1 MKRTTKRIFA
11 VFLSLFL
18 VVAMSVQA
26 SAMQIF
32 VKTQTGKTITIEVEP
47 TDSIEA
53 VKEKIF
59 EKEGILPENQR
70 LIFNGEQ
77 LDEGK
82 TLSDYNI
89 QKESTL
95 HLELRTT
102 DTDVREIIVTGVYQ
116 AGKAADEKISVDI
129 VWEAMNFTYTAPSQ
143 GTWNPATHAYEGATE
158 GGWSDNTP
166 SITVKNH
173 SNVAVNATLDF
184 KADVAGVVGTFTETS
199 GTANDKVLELATAE
213 GTEVSAAPTATANF
227 GISGAAIDADK
238 TLGTITVTVAKTG
251 SAEGGETATGV
262 TTLEALQAAVNA
274 GGTVKLGGDITTD
287 QDLTVS
293 TRTPVTIDLNG
304 FTLTSSAENTT
315 YLLPDTV
322 CTVKGGTVSN
332 TTDRKAVVHNL
343 GTVTFENCTLNANNY
358 YPLYNCCTATV
369 TGSTLNGTIDGY
381 SICNDQGY
389 SDTVTLTLSGTM
401 YMEGG
406 INNYYAAS
414 VVTVLP
420 GSYNNFDPTSYVDT
434 DAYTVTDHGDNTW
447 TVTAK

>member
-32 VKTQTGKTITIEVEP
+32 VKAADKTITIEVEP

-53 VKEKIF
+53 TKEKIF
-59 EKEGILPENQR
+59 EQEGILPENQ
-70 LIFNGEQ
+70 LLFFNGEQ

-82 TLSDYNI
+82 NLSDYNI

-95 HLELRTT
+95 RLEVQQT
-102 DTDVREIIVTGVYQ
+102 DTDVREITVTGVYQ
-116 AGKAADEKISVDI
+116 AGTTADEKISVDI

-184 KADVAGVVGTFTETS
+184 TADVAGVIGTFTEAS

-293 TRTPVTIDLNG
+293 TGTPVTIDLNG
-304 FTLTSSAENTT
+304 FTLTSSAENTI
-315 YLLPDTV
+315 YILPDTV

>member
-1 MKRTTKRIFA
+1 MKKTNRRLFA

-18 VVAMSVQA
+18 VVSMSIQA

-32 VKTQTGKTITIEVEP
+32 VKAADKTITIEVEP

-53 VKEKIF
+53 TKEKIF
-59 EKEGILPENQR
+59 EQEGILPENQ
-70 LIFNGEQ
+70 LLFFNGEQ

-82 TLSDYNI
+82 NLSDYNI

-95 HLELRTT
+95 RLEVQQT
-102 DTDVREIIVTGVYQ
+102 DTDVREITVTGVYQ
-116 AGKAADEKISVDI
+116 AGTTADEKISVDI
-129 VWEAMNFTYTAPSQ
+129 VWDAMDFTYTAPSQ

-293 TRTPVTIDLNG
+293 TGTPVTIDLNG
-304 FTLTSSAENTT
+304 FTLTSSAENTI
-315 YLLPDTV
+315 YILPDTV

>member
-1 MKRTTKRIFA
+1 MKKTNRRLFA

-18 VVAMSVQA
+18 VVSMSIQA

-32 VKTQTGKTITIEVEP
+32 VKAADKTITIEVEP

-53 VKEKIF
+53 TKEKIF
-59 EKEGILPENQR
+59 EQEGILPENQ
-70 LIFNGEQ
+70 LLFFNGEQ

-82 TLSDYNI
+82 NLSDYNI

-95 HLELRTT
+95 RLEVQQT
-102 DTDVREIIVTGVYQ
+102 DTDVREITVTGVYQ
-116 AGKAADEKISVDI
+116 AGTTADEKISVDI

-184 KADVAGVVGTFTETS
+184 TADVAGVIGTFTEAS

-293 TRTPVTIDLNG
+293 TGTPVTIDLNG
-304 FTLTSSAENTT
+304 FTLTSSAENTI
-315 YLLPDTV
+315 YILPDTV

>member
-1 MKRTTKRIFA
+1 MKKI
-11 VFLSLFL
+11 LSIILAL
-18 VVAMSVQA
+18 AMALSMSVTA
-26 SAMQIF
+26 FAATNDGTSGTDIT
-32 VKTQTGKTITIEVEP
+32 VNGTYVPGTTG
-47 TDSIEA
+47 A
-53 VKEKIF
+53 
-59 EKEGILPENQR
+59 
-70 LIFNGEQ
+70 EQ
-77 LDEGK
+77 
-82 TLSDYNI
+82 
-89 QKESTL
+89 
-95 HLELRTT
+95 
-102 DTDVREIIVTGVYQ
+102 
-116 AGKAADEKISVDI
+116 ISVDI
-129 VWEAMNFTYTAPSQ
+129 VWDAMDFTYTGASQ
-143 GTWNPATHAYEGATE
+143 GTWNPATHAYDGATA

-166 SITVKNH
+166 GITVKNH
-173 SNVAVNATLDF
+173 SNVAVNATLGF

-238 TLGTITVTVAKTG
+238 ILGTITVTVAKTG

-293 TRTPVTIDLNG
+293 TGTPVTIDLNG
-304 FTLTSSAENTT
+304 FTLTSSAENTI
-315 YLLPDTV
+315 YILPDTV

>member
-1 MKRTTKRIFA
+1 MKRTNRRLFA

-18 VVAMSVQA
+18 LAAMSVQA

-129 VWEAMNFTYTAPSQ
+129 VWDAMDFTYTAPSQ
-143 GTWNPATHAYEGATE
+143 GTWNPATHTYEGATE

-166 SITVKNH
+166 AITVKNH
-173 SNVAVNATLDF
+173 SNVALNATLGF
-184 KADVAGVVGTFTETS
+184 TPDVTGVVGTFTEAS
-199 GTANDKVLELATAE
+199 GTANDNILELATAVD
-213 GTEVSAAPTATANF
+213 TEVSNAPTATANF

-238 TLGTITVTVAKTG
+238 ALGTVTVTIAK
-251 SAEGGETATGV
+251 AGESGGV
-262 TTLEALQAAVNA
+262 TTFEDLQAAVNA
-274 GGTVKLGGDITTD
+274 GGTVKLGGDIT
-287 QDLTVS
+287 LES
-293 TRTPVTIDLNG
+293 SLNIEAATPVVLDLNG
-304 FTLTSSAENTT
+304 HTITGSGRSVCVWLLSGSCTIRGGSITATGDNAVYNYSKSGTLMIEGCTIRTDRSALYSGDDDAVT
-315 YLLPDTV
+315 
-322 CTVKGGTVSN
+322 TVKNSTLISDIAAIFCESGTISLEGTVN
-332 TTDRKAVVHNL
+332 
-343 GTVTFENCTLNANNY
+343 
-358 YPLYNCCTATV
+358 
-369 TGSTLNGTIDGY
+369 
-381 SICNDQGY
+381 
-389 SDTVTLTLSGTM
+389 LSGKRYTINTM
-401 YMEGG
+401 NG
-406 INNYYAAS
+406 N
-414 VVTVLP
+414 VTVVA
-420 GSYNNFDPTSYVDT
+420 GTYNFDPTSYVDT
-434 DAYTVTDHGDNTW
+434 DTYTVTDNGDGTW

>member
-1 MKRTTKRIFA
+1 MK
-11 VFLSLFL
+11 
-18 VVAMSVQA
+18 
-26 SAMQIF
+26 
-32 VKTQTGKTITIEVEP
+32 
-47 TDSIEA
+47 
-53 VKEKIF
+53 
-59 EKEGILPENQR
+59 
-70 LIFNGEQ
+70 
-77 LDEGK
+77 K
-82 TLSDYNI
+82 TLSIILALVMALSLSVTAFAATNDGTSGTDITVNGTYVPG
-89 QKESTL
+89 
-95 HLELRTT
+95 TT
-102 DTDVREIIVTGVYQ
+102 GAEQ
-116 AGKAADEKISVDI
+116 ISVDI
-129 VWEAMNFTYTAPSQ
+129 VWDAMDFTYTGASQ
-143 GTWNPATHAYEGATE
+143 GTWNPATHAYDGATA

-166 SITVKNH
+166 GITVKNH
-173 SNVAVNATLDF
+173 SNVAVNATLGF
-184 KADVAGVVGTFTETS
+184 KADVAGVVGTFTEAS
-199 GTANDKVLELATAE
+199 GTENDSVLELATAV
-213 GTEVSAAPTATANF
+213 GTEAANAPTATANF
-227 GISGAAIDADK
+227 RISGAAIDADK

-293 TRTPVTIDLNG
+293 TGTPVTIDLNG
-304 FTLTSSAENTT
+304 FTLTSSAENTI
-315 YLLPDTV
+315 YILPDTV

>member
-1 MKRTTKRIFA
+1 MK
-11 VFLSLFL
+11 
-18 VVAMSVQA
+18 
-26 SAMQIF
+26 
-32 VKTQTGKTITIEVEP
+32 
-47 TDSIEA
+47 
-53 VKEKIF
+53 
-59 EKEGILPENQR
+59 
-70 LIFNGEQ
+70 
-77 LDEGK
+77 K
-82 TLSDYNI
+82 TLSIILALVMALSLSVTAFAATNDGTSGTDITVNGTYVPG
-89 QKESTL
+89 
-95 HLELRTT
+95 TT
-102 DTDVREIIVTGVYQ
+102 GAEQ
-116 AGKAADEKISVDI
+116 ISVDI

-213 GTEVSAAPTATANF
+213 GTEVANAPAATANF

-293 TRTPVTIDLNG
+293 TGTPVTIDLNG
-304 FTLTSSAENTT
+304 FTLTSSAENTI
-315 YLLPDTV
+315 YILPDTV

-343 GTVTFENCTLNANNY
+343 VTVTFQNYTLNANNY
-358 YPLYNCCTATV
+358 FSLYNCCTATV
-369 TGSTLNGTIDGY
+369 TDSTLNGNYNGN
-381 SICNDQGY
+381 SIINDQAN
-389 SDTVTLTLSGTM
+389 SDTVTLTLSGTVN
-401 YMEGG
+401 MEGS
-406 INNYYAAS
+406 IYNAYAAS

-420 GSYNNFDPTSYVDT
+420 GTYNIDPTSYVDT
-434 DAYTVTDHGDNTW
+434 DAYTVTDNGDGTW
-447 TVTAK
+447 TVAAK

>member
-1 MKRTTKRIFA
+1 MKKI
-11 VFLSLFL
+11 LSIILAL
-18 VVAMSVQA
+18 AMALSMSVTA
-26 SAMQIF
+26 FAATNDGTSG
-32 VKTQTGKTITIEVEP
+32 TDITV
-47 TDSIEA
+47 
-53 VKEKIF
+53 
-59 EKEGILPENQR
+59 
-70 LIFNGEQ
+70 NGTYTP
-77 LDEGK
+77 G
-82 TLSDYNI
+82 T
-89 QKESTL
+89 
-95 HLELRTT
+95 
-102 DTDVREIIVTGVYQ
+102 
-116 AGKAADEKISVDI
+116 AADEKISVDI

-287 QDLTVS
+287 QGLTVS

-304 FTLTSSAENTT
+304 FTLTSSAENTI
-315 YLLPDTV
+315 YILPDTV

-358 YPLYNCCTATV
+358 YPLYNNCTATV
-369 TGSTLNGTIDGY
+369 TGSTLNGIINGY

>member
-1 MKRTTKRIFA
+1 MKKLFA
-11 VFLSLFL
+11 ALLAGAMLASLSVTAF
-18 VVAMSVQA
+18 AA
-26 SAMQIF
+26 EN
-32 VKTQTGKTITIEVEP
+32 TGATPTEITV
-47 TDSIEA
+47 
-53 VKEKIF
+53 
-59 EKEGILPENQR
+59 
-70 LIFNGEQ
+70 NGTYTP
-77 LDEGK
+77 G
-82 TLSDYNI
+82 T
-89 QKESTL
+89 
-95 HLELRTT
+95 
-102 DTDVREIIVTGVYQ
+102 
-116 AGKAADEKISVDI
+116 AADEKISVDI

-227 GISGAAIDADK
+227 GISGAAIDATQ
-238 TLGTITVTVAKTG
+238 TLGTITVTIKNVIDTF
-251 SAEGGETATGV
+251 AE
-262 TTLEALQAAVNA
+262 LQAAVEA

-293 TRTPVTIDLNG
+293 TGTPVTIDLNG
-304 FTLTSSAENTT
+304 FTLTSSAENTI
-315 YLLPDTV
+315 YILPDTV

>member
-1 MKRTTKRIFA
+1 MKRTTRRLFA

-77 LDEGK
+77 LDDGK

-102 DTDVREIIVTGVYQ
+102 DTDVREITITGVYQ
-116 AGKAADEKISVDI
+116 AGTAADEKISVDI
-129 VWEAMNFTYTAPSQ
+129 VWDAMDFTYTAPSQ
-143 GTWNPATHAYEGATE
+143 GIWNPATHAYEGATA

-166 SITVKNH
+166 AITVKNH
-173 SNVAVNATLDF
+173 SNVAVKATLGFGPVVD
-184 KADVAGVVGTFTETS
+184 GVVGTFTEAS
-199 GTANDKVLELATAE
+199 GTANDSVLELATAE
-213 GTEVSAAPTATANF
+213 GTESANAPTATANF
-227 GISGAAIDADK
+227 GISGAAIDATQ
-238 TLGTITVTVAKTG
+238 TLGTITVTIAK
-251 SAEGGETATGV
+251 AVEV
-262 TTLEALQAAVNA
+262 TTFEELQEAVNA
-274 GGTVKLGGDITTD
+274 GGTVKLGGNITTD
-287 QDLTVS
+287 QSLTVRNG
-293 TRTPVTIDLNG
+293 TQVTIDLNG
-304 FTLTSSAENTT
+304 FTLTSSAQETICF
-315 YLLPDTV
+315 LPDTV

-332 TTDRKAVVHNL
+332 TTDGKTVVKNY
-343 GTVTFENCTLNANNY
+343 GTVTFENCTLNSNNY
-358 YPLYNCCTATV
+358 YPLCNFCTATV
-369 TGSTLNGTIDGY
+369 TGSTLNGTRYGN
-381 SICNDQGY
+381 SILNNQAY
-389 SDTVTLTLSGTM
+389 SDTVTLTLSGTVNM
-401 YMEGG
+401 AGG
-406 INNYYAAS
+406 IYNYYAAS

-420 GSYNNFDPTSYVDT
+420 GTYNFDPTSYVDA
-434 DAYTVTDHGDNTW
+434 DAYTVTDNGNGTW
-447 TVTAK
+447 TVAAK

>member
-116 AGKAADEKISVDI
+116 AGKAADEKISVDL
-129 VWEAMNFTYTAPSQ
+129 VWDAMDFTYTAPSQ
-143 GTWNPATHAYEGATE
+143 GTWNPATHTYEGATE

-166 SITVKNH
+166 AITVKNH
-173 SNVAVNATLDF
+173 SNVALNATLGF
-184 KADVAGVVGTFTETS
+184 TPDVTGVVGTFTEAS
-199 GTANDKVLELATAE
+199 GTANDNILELATAVD
-213 GTEVSAAPTATANF
+213 TEVSNAPTATANF

-238 TLGTITVTVAKTG
+238 ALGTVTVTIAK
-251 SAEGGETATGV
+251 AGESGGV
-262 TTLEALQAAVNA
+262 TTFVVLQAAVNA
-274 GGTVKLGGDITTD
+274 GGTVKLGGDITLGND
-287 QDLTVS
+287 VILAVS
-293 TRTPVTIDLNG
+293 SSVPVILDLNG
-304 FTLTSSAENTT
+304 YTLTSNSNAPIQVQ
-315 YLLPDTV
+315 PDV
-322 CTVKGGTVSN
+322 ICTVKN
-332 TTDRKAVVHNL
+332 
-343 GTVTFENCTLNANNY
+343 GTVTNTADRMEAISNFGTLTVQNCTLTANDS
-358 YPLYNCCTATV
+358 YPLYNNCIATV
-369 TGSTLNGTIDGY
+369 TDSTLNGNYDGN
-381 SICNDQGY
+381 SICNQQVY
-389 SDTVTLTLSGTM
+389 SDTVALTLSGTVNM
-401 YMEGG
+401 AGG
-406 INNYYAAS
+406 IYNRYAAS
-414 VVTVLP
+414 VVTVLA
-420 GSYNNFDPTSYVDT
+420 GTYNFDPTSYVDA
-434 DAYTVTDHGDNTW
+434 DAYTVTNNGNGTW
-447 TVTAK
+447 TVAAK

>member
-1 MKRTTKRIFA
+1 MKKTNRRLFA

-18 VVAMSVQA
+18 VVSMSIQA

-32 VKTQTGKTITIEVEP
+32 VKAADNTITIEVEP

-53 VKEKIF
+53 TKEKIF
-59 EKEGILPENQR
+59 EQEGILPENQ
-70 LIFNGEQ
+70 LLFLNGEQ

-82 TLSDYNI
+82 NVSDYNI

-95 HLELRTT
+95 RLEVQQT
-102 DTDVREIIVTGVYQ
+102 DTDVREITVTGVYQ
-116 AGKAADEKISVDI
+116 AGTTADEKISVDI

-293 TRTPVTIDLNG
+293 TGTPVTIDLNG
-304 FTLTSSAENTT
+304 FTLTSSAENTI
-315 YLLPDTV
+315 YILPDTV

>member
-1 MKRTTKRIFA
+1 MKRSNRRLFA

-18 VVAMSVQA
+18 VAAMSVQA

-53 VKEKIF
+53 TKEKIF
-59 EKEGILPENQR
+59 EKEGILPENQL

-95 HLELRTT
+95 RLEVQQTGT
-102 DTDVREIIVTGVYQ
+102 QVREITVTGVYQ
-116 AGKAADEKISVDI
+116 AGTTAGEKISVDI
-129 VWEAMNFTYTAPSQ
+129 VWDAMDFTYTAPSQ
-143 GTWNPATHAYEGATE
+143 GTWNPATHAYEGQAA

-166 SITVKNH
+166 AITVKNH

-184 KADVAGVVGTFTETS
+184 TADVAGVVGTFTETS

-293 TRTPVTIDLNG
+293 TGTPVTIDLNG
-304 FTLTSSAENTT
+304 FTLTSSAENTI
-315 YLLPDTV
+315 YILPDTV

>member
-47 TDSIEA
+47 TDSIED

-116 AGKAADEKISVDI
+116 AGKAADEKISVDL
-129 VWEAMNFTYTAPSQ
+129 VWDAMDFTYTAPSQ
-143 GTWNPATHAYEGATE
+143 GTWNPATHTYEGATE

-166 SITVKNH
+166 AITVKNH
-173 SNVAVNATLDF
+173 SNVALNATLGF
-184 KADVAGVVGTFTETS
+184 TPDVTGVVGTFTEAS
-199 GTANDKVLELATAE
+199 GTANDNILELATAVD
-213 GTEVSAAPTATANF
+213 TEVSNAPTATANF

-238 TLGTITVTVAKTG
+238 ALGTVTVTIAK
-251 SAEGGETATGV
+251 AGESGGV
-262 TTLEALQAAVNA
+262 TTFEDLQAAVNA
-274 GGTVKLGGDITTD
+274 GGTVKLGGDIT
-287 QDLTVS
+287 LES
-293 TRTPVTIDLNG
+293 SLNIEAATPVVLDLNG
-304 FTLTSSAENTT
+304 HTITGSGRSVCVWLLSGSCTIRGGSITATGDNAVYNYSKSGTLMIEGCTIRTDRSALYSGDDDAVT
-315 YLLPDTV
+315 
-322 CTVKGGTVSN
+322 TVKNSTLISDIAAIFCESGTISLEGTVN
-332 TTDRKAVVHNL
+332 
-343 GTVTFENCTLNANNY
+343 
-358 YPLYNCCTATV
+358 
-369 TGSTLNGTIDGY
+369 
-381 SICNDQGY
+381 
-389 SDTVTLTLSGTM
+389 LSGKRYTINTM
-401 YMEGG
+401 NG
-406 INNYYAAS
+406 N
-414 VVTVLP
+414 VTVVA
-420 GSYNNFDPTSYVDT
+420 GTYNFDPTSYVDT
-434 DAYTVTDHGDNTW
+434 DTYTVTDNGDGTW

>member
-1 MKRTTKRIFA
+1 MKRSSRRLFA
-11 VFLSLFL
+11 LFLSLILL
-18 VVAMSVQA
+18 VAIPIQA

-32 VKTQTGKTITIEVEP
+32 VKIQTNKTITIEVEP

-53 VKEKIF
+53 IKGKIF
-59 EKEGILPENQR
+59 EKEGILPENQ
-70 LIFNGEQ
+70 LLFFNGEQ

-82 TLSDYNI
+82 NLSDYNI

-95 HLELRTT
+95 RLEVQQT
-102 DTDVREIIVTGVYQ
+102 DTDVREITITGVYQ
-116 AGKAADEKISVDI
+116 AGTAADEKISVDI
-129 VWEAMNFTYTAPSQ
+129 VWDPMDFTYTAPSQ

-293 TRTPVTIDLNG
+293 TGTPVTIDLNG
-304 FTLTSSAENTT
+304 FTLTSSAENTI
-315 YLLPDTV
+315 YILPDTV

-414 VVTVLP
+414 VVSVLP

>member
-1 MKRTTKRIFA
+1 MKKI
-11 VFLSLFL
+11 LSIILAL
-18 VVAMSVQA
+18 AMALSMSVTA
-26 SAMQIF
+26 FAATNDGTSG
-32 VKTQTGKTITIEVEP
+32 TDITV
-47 TDSIEA
+47 
-53 VKEKIF
+53 
-59 EKEGILPENQR
+59 
-70 LIFNGEQ
+70 NGTYTP
-77 LDEGK
+77 G
-82 TLSDYNI
+82 T
-89 QKESTL
+89 
-95 HLELRTT
+95 
-102 DTDVREIIVTGVYQ
+102 
-116 AGKAADEKISVDI
+116 AADEKISVDI

-293 TRTPVTIDLNG
+293 TGTPVTIDLNG
-304 FTLTSSAENTT
+304 FTLTSSAENTI
-315 YLLPDTV
+315 YILPDTV

-447 TVTAK
+447 TVTSK

>member
-1 MKRTTKRIFA
+1 MKKI
-11 VFLSLFL
+11 LSIILAL
-18 VVAMSVQA
+18 AMALSMSVTA
-26 SAMQIF
+26 FAATNDGTSG
-32 VKTQTGKTITIEVEP
+32 TDITV
-47 TDSIEA
+47 
-53 VKEKIF
+53 
-59 EKEGILPENQR
+59 
-70 LIFNGEQ
+70 NGTYTP
-77 LDEGK
+77 G
-82 TLSDYNI
+82 T
-89 QKESTL
+89 
-95 HLELRTT
+95 
-102 DTDVREIIVTGVYQ
+102 
-116 AGKAADEKISVDI
+116 AADEKISVDI

-293 TRTPVTIDLNG
+293 TGTPVTIDLNG
-304 FTLTSSAENTT
+304 FTLTSSAENTI
-315 YLLPDTV
+315 YILPDTV

-406 INNYYAAS
+406 INNYYATS

>member
-1 MKRTTKRIFA
+1 MKKTNRRLFA

-18 VVAMSVQA
+18 VVSMSIQA

-32 VKTQTGKTITIEVEP
+32 VKAADKTITIEVEP

-53 VKEKIF
+53 TKEKIF
-59 EKEGILPENQR
+59 EQEGILPENQ
-70 LIFNGEQ
+70 LLFFNGEQ

-82 TLSDYNI
+82 NLSDYNI

-95 HLELRTT
+95 RLEVQQT
-102 DTDVREIIVTGVYQ
+102 DTDVREITVTGVYQ
-116 AGKAADEKISVDI
+116 AGTTADEKISVDI

-304 FTLTSSAENTT
+304 FTLTSSAENTI
-315 YLLPDTV
+315 YILPDTV

-358 YPLYNCCTATV
+358 FSLYNCCTATV
-369 TGSTLNGTIDGY
+369 TDSTLNGNYNGN
-381 SICNDQGY
+381 SIINDQAN
-389 SDTVTLTLSGTM
+389 SDTVTLTLSGTVN
-401 YMEGG
+401 MEGS
-406 INNYYAAS
+406 IYNAYAAS

-420 GSYNNFDPTSYVDT
+420 GTYNIDPTSYVDT
-434 DAYTVTDHGDNTW
+434 DAYTVTDNGDGTW
-447 TVTAK
+447 TVAAK

>member
-1 MKRTTKRIFA
+1 MKKTNRRLFA

-18 VVAMSVQA
+18 VVSMSIQA

-32 VKTQTGKTITIEVEP
+32 VKAADKTITIEVEP

-53 VKEKIF
+53 TKEKIF
-59 EKEGILPENQR
+59 EQEGILPENQ
-70 LIFNGEQ
+70 LLFFNGEQ

-82 TLSDYNI
+82 NLSDYNI

-95 HLELRTT
+95 RLEVQQT
-102 DTDVREIIVTGVYQ
+102 DTDVREITVTGVYQ
-116 AGKAADEKISVDI
+116 AGTTADEKISVDI
-129 VWEAMNFTYTAPSQ
+129 VWDAMDFTYTAPSQ
-143 GTWNPATHAYEGATE
+143 GTWNPATHAYEGQAA

-166 SITVKNH
+166 AITVKNH
-173 SNVAVNATLDF
+173 SNVALNATLGF
-184 KADVAGVVGTFTETS
+184 TADVAGVIGTFTEAS
-199 GTANDKVLELATAE
+199 GTANDNILELATAVD
-213 GTEVSAAPTATANF
+213 TEVSNAPTATANF

-238 TLGTITVTVAKTG
+238 TLGTITVTIKNAIDTY
-251 SAEGGETATGV
+251 EE
-262 TTLEALQAAVNA
+262 LQAAVNA

-293 TRTPVTIDLNG
+293 TGTPVTIDLNG
-304 FTLTSSAENTT
+304 FTLTSSAENTI
-315 YLLPDTV
+315 YILPDTV
-322 CTVKGGTVSN
+322 CTVKGGTISN

>member
-1 MKRTTKRIFA
+1 MKKTNRRLFA

-18 VVAMSVQA
+18 VVSMSIQA

-32 VKTQTGKTITIEVEP
+32 VKAADKTITIEVEP

-53 VKEKIF
+53 TKEKIF
-59 EKEGILPENQR
+59 EQEGILPENQ
-70 LIFNGEQ
+70 LLFFNGEQ

-82 TLSDYNI
+82 NLSDYNI

-95 HLELRTT
+95 RLEVQQT
-102 DTDVREIIVTGVYQ
+102 DTDVREITVTGVYQ
-116 AGKAADEKISVDI
+116 AGTTADEKISVDI

-293 TRTPVTIDLNG
+293 TGTPVTIDLNG
-304 FTLTSSAENTT
+304 FTLTSSAENTI
-315 YLLPDTV
+315 YILPDTV